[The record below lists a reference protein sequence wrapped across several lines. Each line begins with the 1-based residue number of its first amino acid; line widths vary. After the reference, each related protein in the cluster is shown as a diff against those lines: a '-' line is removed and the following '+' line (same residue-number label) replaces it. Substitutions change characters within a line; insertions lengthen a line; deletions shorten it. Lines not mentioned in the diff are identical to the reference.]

1 MSLNEEQQQ
10 QQEQVILDKRNKKN
24 KKKVYRIT
32 AANLAP
38 DTKDAYER
46 CFNDFLNHFN
56 ITDLDVLNE
65 YGRDVIQQMVI
76 KYIIHLRKVEK
87 RAHTSIK
94 LHCSAIYDYFDMH
107 EIILNRRKIRR
118 EVPPE
123 EHATGQSGGRAYS
136 HEEINKLLAVC
147 REKRDRVLISL
158 MSSTGMRIGAIHTI
172 KIGDLEP
179 RTSTKGEKTY
189 KITVYSYVGPRQSYP
204 CFSNRELT
212 VAIDSY
218 LQERAEYGEDI
229 TKRTSPLIREQ
240 FNRKKHLRI
249 EPKFMTRSGIKD
261 RIQRIVRLSGVRKML
276 AYPGEVQ
283 QTRGMRKF
291 YKTQAEGSGMRPI
304 NVELTHG
311 HSVGVAGRYYSPQ
324 DSDILED
331 FMNHAADALTID
343 PTHRL
348 KRENQELKSTQ
359 SEGWKE
365 AILELRKERSQIKA
379 DMEKVDGYMD
389 EVRKLAK
396 LSVKQGIISPDG
408 ERQLD
413 WIYSH
418 YAQGR
423 EEAKASK
430 LDSKA

>member
-1 MSLNEEQQQ
+1 MSLNEEQ

-76 KYIIHLRKVEK
+76 KYIIHLREVEK

-107 EIILNRRKIRR
+107 EIILNRRRIRR

-147 REKRDRVLISL
+147 PEKRDRVLILL

-189 KITVYSYVGPRQSYP
+189 KITVYSYAGPRQSYP

-249 EPKFMTRSGIKD
+249 EPKFMKRSGIKD
-261 RIQRIVRLSGVRKML
+261 RIQRIIRLSGITKTL

-283 QTRGMRKF
+283 ETRGLRKF

-343 PTHRL
+343 PTQRLQKQIQQQQDKHSAEWLALKQEMHKL
-348 KRENQELKSTQ
+348 KREMIRFRPWGEKNLPRQEFN
-359 SEGWKE
+359 
-365 AILELRKERSQIKA
+365 ELLREEYEEKRK
-379 DMEKVDGYMD
+379 
-389 EVRKLAK
+389 AK
-396 LSVKQGIISPDG
+396 LN
-408 ERQLD
+408 RRLN
-413 WIYSH
+413 
-418 YAQGR
+418 
-423 EEAKASK
+423 
-430 LDSKA
+430 